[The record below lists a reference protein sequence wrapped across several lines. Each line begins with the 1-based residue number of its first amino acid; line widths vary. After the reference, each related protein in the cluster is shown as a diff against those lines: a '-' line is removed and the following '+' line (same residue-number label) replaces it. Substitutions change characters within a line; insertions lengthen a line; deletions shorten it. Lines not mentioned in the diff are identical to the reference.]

1 MKKILGLVV
10 IILILVFPVSGSDNL
25 SDNLTIPNTF
35 NYGETIS
42 SSKIN
47 ENFQIL
53 ADRMSSLIEI
63 GNGSIVIGNFQIIS
77 TVVYNTDTVNFKY
90 PFKDQVDADYRCYFV
105 GGGSSGG
112 GTNIDAGATSYSYSS
127 TCERLTFSAQGF
139 IAR

>member
-10 IILILVFPVSGSDNL
+10 MIPFLVFPVSGSDNL

-53 ADRMSSLIEI
+53 ADRMNSLIEI

-77 TVVYNTDTVNFKY
+77 KVVYNTDTVNFKY
-90 PFKDQVDADYRCYFV
+90 PFRDQINANYNCQSD
-105 GGGSSGG
+105 GSSSSG
-112 GTNIDAGATSYSYSS
+112 GTNINAGATTFSHWS
-127 TCERLTFSAQGF
+127 TCDSLAFSAQGF
-139 IAR
+139 ITR